1 MKRKKNHPRP
11 PPNATAWCA
20 LHERLM
26 NDYYIHRKRCC
37 LRGHYGPCKHLLWLN
52 QSTPLKREDN

>member
-26 NDYYIHRKRCC
+26 NDRYIHRKRCC
-37 LRGHYGPCKHLLWLN
+37 LRGIYGP
-52 QSTPLKREDN
+52 